1 MDWLGPGSTQ
11 PSPTEY
17 CFQFAELSTNKCT
30 AITDILQN
38 SREGDSVS
46 VLGKVGNINEI
57 STVRLGKQS
66 LLAEGTIADLT
77 GKITISLSEDNLALI
92 TTAAVYKITN
102 IRVRFWNGAKKLT
115 TCPIPSSLPFK
126 MTRSRT

>member
-1 MDWLGPGSTQ
+1 M
-11 PSPTEY
+11 
-17 CFQFAELSTNKCT
+17 
-30 AITDILQN
+30 
-38 SREGDSVS
+38 S
-46 VLGKVGNINEI
+46 VLGKVGNISEI

-126 MTRSRT
+126 MTSPRV

>member
-1 MDWLGPGSTQ
+1 M
-11 PSPTEY
+11 
-17 CFQFAELSTNKCT
+17 
-30 AITDILQN
+30 
-38 SREGDSVS
+38 S
-46 VLGKVGNINEI
+46 VLGKVGNISEI

-115 TCPIPSSLPFK
+115 TIPIPSSMPFK
-126 MTRSRT
+126 MTRSRE

>member
-1 MDWLGPGSTQ
+1 M
-11 PSPTEY
+11 
-17 CFQFAELSTNKCT
+17 
-30 AITDILQN
+30 
-38 SREGDSVS
+38 S
-46 VLGKVGNINEI
+46 VLGKVGNTNEI

-115 TCPIPSSLPFK
+115 TSPIPSSLPFK
-126 MTRSRT
+126 MTRSRA

>member
-30 AITDILQN
+30 AITDIHQN

-77 GKITISLSEDNLALI
+77 GKITISLSEDNREFKIRSLR
-92 TTAAVYKITN
+92 TTDYGNT
-102 IRVRFWNGAKKLT
+102 RRGPGSRFTAHA
-115 TCPIPSSLPFK
+115 
-126 MTRSRT
+126 R

>member
-1 MDWLGPGSTQ
+1 M
-11 PSPTEY
+11 
-17 CFQFAELSTNKCT
+17 
-30 AITDILQN
+30 
-38 SREGDSVS
+38 S

-102 IRVRFWNGAKKLT
+102 IRVRFWNDAKKLT
-115 TCPIPSSLPFK
+115 TIPIPSSMPFK
-126 MTRSRT
+126 MTRSRLNHGRAFMEFHKSINCCYSIYLFIQIKIK